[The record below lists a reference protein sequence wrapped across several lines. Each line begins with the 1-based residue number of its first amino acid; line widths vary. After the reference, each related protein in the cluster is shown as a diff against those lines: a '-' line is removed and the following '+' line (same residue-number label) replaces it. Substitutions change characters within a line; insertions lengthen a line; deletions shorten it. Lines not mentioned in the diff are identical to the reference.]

1 MIERELEKYDAVV
14 LGSGEA
20 GKYLAWHLASTG
32 LRTAVIERRYIG
44 GACPNIACLPSK
56 NIIHSAKVATYLR
69 GADNGGNE
77 PLTSALSF
85 AGVITRK
92 RRMVNELVE
101 MHLSKY
107 AKSGVNL
114 IQGNGRFVGD
124 RTIEVTLHDGAIRI
138 VRGERV
144 FINTGSRARME
155 GIPGFSEADPL
166 THVEALELNELPKHL
181 LILGGGAVGLE
192 FAQAMQRLGSKVSL
206 VIRESKLLNSD
217 DPDVSQGLSDLF
229 KDEGIEVVSNAT
241 VSQVSGKSGVRVA
254 LHLTQNGEEVFLEG
268 THLLAATGRTPN
280 TDGLGLEIAGV
291 ALTSDGSVK
300 VNERLET
307 TAPNVWALGDCAGS
321 PHLTHISYDD
331 FRVVRDNLAGGNRV
345 TTGRQIPSCLFIDP
359 ELARVGLSE
368 MQAKQLGRQYRL
380 AKIPMSAIPRT
391 RTTNETRGFL
401 KALIGADNDQILGF
415 TGFGIGSG
423 ELMATVQLAMRAG
436 IPYQVLRDEI
446 IAHPTLSEGLVFLLS
461 AVPPIQTGSL
471 Q

>member
-1 MIERELEKYDAVV
+1 MPDIAKYDAII

-32 LRTAVIERRYIG
+32 LRTAMVERRYIG

-56 NIIHSAKVATYLR
+56 NVIHTAKVATYVKDSESYGLP
-69 GADNGGNE
+69 AS
-77 PLTSALSF
+77 SAKVSMS
-85 AGVITRK
+85 AVIARK
-92 RRMVNELVE
+92 RSMVDELVA

-107 AKSGVNL
+107 ANSGVDL

-124 RTIEVTLHDGAIRI
+124 RTLEVILHDGSIQI
-138 VRGERV
+138 LRGERV
-144 FINTGSRARME
+144 FINTGSRARIE

-166 THVEALELNELPKHL
+166 THVEALELDQLPEHL

-192 FAQAMQRLGSKVSL
+192 FAQAMRRLGSKVTL
-206 VIRESKLLNSD
+206 VIRESKLLNRD
-217 DPDVSQGLSDLF
+217 DPDVSQGVSDLF
-229 KDEGIEVVSNAT
+229 KEEGIEVVSNAT
-241 VSQVSGKSGVRVA
+241 VSQVSGKSGVQVV

-280 TDGLGLEIAGV
+280 TDGLGLELAGV

-307 TAPNVWALGDCAGS
+307 TAPHVWALGDCAGS

-331 FRVVRDNLAGGNRV
+331 FRVVRDNLAGGHHV
-345 TTGRQIPSCLFIDP
+345 TAGRQIPSCLFTDP

-368 MQAKQLGRQYRL
+368 MEARQMGILYRL

-401 KALIGADNDQILGF
+401 KALINADNDQILGF

-436 IPYQVLRDEI
+436 IPYQVVRDQI
-446 IAHPTLSEGLVFLLS
+446 IAHPTLSEGLVFLFT
-461 AVPPIQTGSL
+461 AVPPMQANSSR
-471 Q
+471 